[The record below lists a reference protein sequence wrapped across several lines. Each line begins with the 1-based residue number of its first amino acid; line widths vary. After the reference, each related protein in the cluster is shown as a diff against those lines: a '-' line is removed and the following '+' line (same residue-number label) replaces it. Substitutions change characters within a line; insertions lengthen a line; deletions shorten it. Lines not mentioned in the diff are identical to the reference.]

1 MFILLLFIDLDKIIA
16 SYDNGSVEVYRCHQD
31 MLSLPQTQWDGLH
44 NGGCTGVSVSVD
56 SSSIVSGGDDNKIC
70 LLSIESNAP
79 VRIIGQCL

>member
-1 MFILLLFIDLDKIIA
+1 MDSDKIVA

-70 LLSIESNAP
+70 LLSIESTAP